1 MNGALLETRALTLR
15 AGTREL
21 ARGLSLAVRGGELWC
36 VLGPNGSGK
45 TTLLH
50 TLAGVLAPAAG
61 SVRLMAHDVAQ
72 APPERLAR
80 WRGLLTQTVHDS
92 FSASALDVVLLGRHP
107 HHERWAFDDDADDR
121 RIAHDAL
128 AAVDAATL
136 AARDVT
142 TLSGGERQRVAIA
155 ALLAQQ
161 VPLLLLDEPTAH
173 LDLKHQIGVL
183 EHLHALVRSGERAAV
198 IALHD
203 LNLAARFASHALL
216 LGGAA
221 PAAGPLDEVMTE
233 QALSAVFRHPLRR
246 QRVDSRWLFV
256 AD

>member
-1 MNGALLETRALTLR
+1 MSHAPLLDASALTLR
-15 AGTREL
+15 AGAREL
-21 ARGLSLAVRGGELWC
+21 ARELSLAVHGGDLWC

-61 SVRLMAHDVAQ
+61 SVRLMAHDLAHT
-72 APPERLAR
+72 PPERLAR

-92 FSASALDVVLLGRHP
+92 FSARALDVVLLGRHP
-107 HHERWAFDDDADDR
+107 HHDRWAFDDDENDH
-121 RIAHDAL
+121 RIARDAL
-128 AAVDAATL
+128 AAVDAAAL
-136 AARDVT
+136 ASRDVT

-161 VPLLLLDEPTAH
+161 APLLLLDEPTAH

-183 EHLHALVRSGERAAV
+183 EHLRALVQPGDRAAV

-203 LNLAARFASHALL
+203 VNLAARFASHALL

-221 PAAGPLDEVMTE
+221 PIAGPVDEVMTE
-233 QALSAVFRHPLRR
+233 QA
-246 QRVDSRWLFV
+246 
-256 AD
+256 